1 MLAPNLSHLRERY
14 TRTRAHTLELA
25 KDLSDADAT
34 AQSMPDASPAKWH
47 LAHTTWFFETFVL
60 ETAPFRPGYDVLF
73 NSYYVGAGERHTRA
87 ARGLLTRPS
96 LEEVLDYRAHI
107 DEQIRLRWSSL
118 DHGLIELGCHHEEQH
133 QELLL
138 TDILHLFAQN
148 PLHPAPC
155 PDGPEAPS
163 EAGEPG
169 VQDYLGGKVMIG
181 AEVGFHFDCE
191 TPRHPVWLQP
201 FALSRALIT
210 HAEWAEFTADGG
222 YTTPSLWLS
231 DGWDWVQSEGIS
243 APLYA
248 DSRMTL
254 QGPREPL
261 PNSPVRHVSFFEA
274 EAFARW
280 ANQTFGNGARLPTE
294 FEWEHAATSAPLPEM
309 FGTLWQWTSSAFLPY
324 PGFTPNSGTVG
335 EYNGK
340 FMNGLRVLKGSSF
353 ATPPGHSR
361 PSYRNF
367 FAPDK
372 RWQFTG
378 LRLAHDL

>member
-1 MLAPNLSHLRERY
+1 MLAPNLSPLRERF

-60 ETAPFRPGYDVLF
+60 EAKPFRPGYDVLF

-96 LEEVLDYRAHI
+96 LDEVLDYRAHI
-107 DEQIRLRWSSL
+107 DEQVRLRWDSL
-118 DHGLIELGCHHEEQH
+118 DHKLIELGCHHEEQH

-155 PDGPEAPS
+155 PDGPQAPT
-163 EAGEPG
+163 EPGEPG

-181 AEVGFHFDCE
+181 ADGGFHFDCE

-201 FALSRALIT
+201 FALSRALVT
-210 HAEWAEFTADGG
+210 HAEWDGFTADGG

-231 DGWDWVQSEGIS
+231 DGWDWVQREGIT
-243 APLYA
+243 APFYA
-248 DSRMTL
+248 SSRMTL
-254 QGPREPL
+254 QGPRAPA
-261 PNSPVRHVSFFEA
+261 PDSPVRHVSFFEA
-274 EAFARW
+274 EAYVRW
-280 ANQTFGNGARLPTE
+280 AGARLPTE
-294 FEWEHAATSAPLPEM
+294 FEWEHAAVSAPLPGM
-309 FGTLWQWTSSAFLPY
+309 FGSLWQWTSSAFLPY
-324 PGFTPNSGTVG
+324 PGFKPNAGTVG

-353 ATPPGHSR
+353 ATTPGHSR